1 MKMPHA
7 FRNNQARQRLLATC
21 DHIRT
26 LRIVVV
32 CLVITVLALWW
43 RNGVLQET
51 RRLYIPP
58 DLTQGMVTHFD
69 DVPAPLVYTFAYYI
83 FQQLNRWPSD
93 GEKDFPKQIY
103 ALQGFLTP
111 GCRSALEADMNAKQ
125 GLGELRQRVRSVQEV
140 LGQSY
145 TRQRVEI
152 ETGSAWKTWLD
163 VNLVESIGG
172 HPVKDVLLRYPLRIV
187 RFDVDKEINPWGLA
201 LACNEA
207 MRPVLLQKDELGKPF
222 QRPRGEL

>member
-1 MKMPHA
+1 MKNPIA
-7 FRNNQARQRLLATC
+7 GRNNQARQRLLATL

-26 LRIVVV
+26 LRI
-32 CLVITVLALWW
+32 LVICLLLAVIALWW
-43 RNGVLQET
+43 RNGLLQET

-58 DLTQGMVTHFD
+58 DLTQGMVTQFD
-69 DVPAPLVYTFAYYI
+69 KVPAPLVYTFAYYI

-93 GEKDFPKQIY
+93 GEKDYPKQIY
-103 ALQGFLTP
+103 TLQGFLTP
-111 GCRSALEADMNAKQ
+111 GCRAALEADMNTKQ
-125 GLGELRQRVRSVQEV
+125 GLGELRQRVRSVQEI

-145 TRQRVEI
+145 TRQRVEL

-187 RFDVDKEINPWGLA
+187 RFDVDKEVNPWGLA

-207 MRPVLLQKDELGKPF
+207 MRPVLLDDDEISKPF
-222 QRPRGEL
+222 RRSGGEL